1 MGCPIPCG
9 VIINRLE
16 HINALS
22 RDVEYI
28 ASRDATITGSRC
40 GHAPIFIWYALQNKG
55 LIGLKKEVL
64 NCIKNA
70 QYLLHQLHYNSI
82 GAMLNEFSN
91 TVVFERPLDDDF
103 ARMWNLACKGNIA
116 HVVVMQHITVEILDL
131 FIVELVQH
139 RSIWF
144 QDGRHRKPPC
154 IANDIGVE
162 NCACELHSSFYEEKC
177 VTRTYNV

>member
-1 MGCPIPCG
+1 M
-9 VIINRLE
+9 VINRLE
-16 HINALS
+16 HINAVS
-22 RDVEYI
+22 SDVEYI

-55 LIGLKKEVL
+55 LIGLNKEVHKCL
-64 NCIKNA
+64 TNA
-70 QYLLHQLHYNSI
+70 QYLLHQLRYNNI
-82 GAMLNEFSN
+82 GAMMNEFSN

-103 ARMWNLACKGNIA
+103 VRKWNLACEGNIA
-116 HVVVMQHITVEILDL
+116 HVVVMQHITVEILDS

-144 QDGRHRKPPC
+144 QDGHRKSPC

-162 NCACELHSSFYEEKC
+162 NCACELHNSFS
-177 VTRTYNV
+177 